1 MKQLILES
9 GAGVC
14 VPLKDLKGHEEAVRG
29 LFAQY
34 EKNQLKLV
42 PEEFSGR
49 FDRQLLTGELARQFE
64 SLMDI
69 DKNAFVKLEE
79 EGS

>member
-9 GAGVC
+9 SAGVC
-14 VPLKDLKGHEEAVRG
+14 VPLKNLQAHEGAIRD
-29 LFAQY
+29 FFTQF
-34 EKNQLKLV
+34 EKNQLGQV

-49 FDRQLLTGELARQFE
+49 FNRRVLTGELARQFE
-64 SLMDI
+64 SLMDY

-79 EGS
+79 EL